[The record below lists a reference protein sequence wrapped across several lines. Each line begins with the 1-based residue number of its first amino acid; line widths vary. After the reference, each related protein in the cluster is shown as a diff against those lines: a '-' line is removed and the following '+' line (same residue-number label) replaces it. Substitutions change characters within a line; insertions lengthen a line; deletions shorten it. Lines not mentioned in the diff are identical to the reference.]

1 MMLLSFKD
9 FFEFFEASPKKVVK
23 ILKGLKPSE
32 AADIDNRWHCA
43 DILARPE
50 S

>member
-1 MMLLSFKD
+1 MILLSFQD
-9 FFEFFEASPKKVVK
+9 FEFFEASPKKVVK
-23 ILKGLKPSE
+23 ILKGLKPSK
-32 AADIDNRWHCA
+32 AADIDSRWHCA